1 MSRELED
8 DELMATVILLPK
20 NARKVKVKARLES
33 GEKAVM
39 KLNKSEIEQAR
50 KDYLSIDPDD
60 NAFAVWT
67 VNKEDLDKFAE
78 ETGGDIMDPEA
89 LEYYSKLHE

>member
-20 NARKVKVKARLES
+20 NAEKVKVKARLES

-39 KLNKSEIEQAR
+39 KLNKREIEQSR

-67 VNKEDLDKFAE
+67 VNLDKFAE